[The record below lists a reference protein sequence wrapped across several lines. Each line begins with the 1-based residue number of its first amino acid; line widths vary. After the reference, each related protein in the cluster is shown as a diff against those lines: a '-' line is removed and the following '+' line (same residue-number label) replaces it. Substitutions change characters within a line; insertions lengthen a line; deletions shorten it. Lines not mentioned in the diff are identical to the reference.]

1 MIAGPSASTRAEAT
15 GRHLRA
21 AGYEWTGVLRRPNA
35 LNTGSPV
42 EFKAPERKKLMDQG
56 YTVIVNVG
64 DQMSDLEGGF
74 AERTYKLPNPFYFI
88 P

>member
-1 MIAGPSASTRAEAT
+1 LTGGSTR
-15 GRHLRA
+15 RA
-21 AGYEWTGVLRRPNA
+21 RDHQTPAARARSA
-35 LNTGSPV
+35 V

-64 DQMSDLEGGF
+64 DPMSDLEGGF
-74 AERTYKLPNPFYFI
+74 AERTYKRPNPFYCI